1 MKVYTAM
8 DRDECLVIYDDGVH
22 IEFTGRQIAVWGLRP
37 KTFGDGVDFEK
48 ARMLYEEEQRDR
60 AAGDA
65 IGFALSASRSFKP
78 RNKFLG

>member
-8 DRDECLVIYDDGVH
+8 DRDEFLAIYDDGVQ
-22 IEFTGRQIAVWGLRP
+22 IEFTGRQIAAWGLRP

-48 ARMLYEEEQRDR
+48 ARTLYEKEQRNR
-60 AAGDA
+60 AAGDV
-65 IGFALSASRSFKP
+65 IGFALSASRPLKP